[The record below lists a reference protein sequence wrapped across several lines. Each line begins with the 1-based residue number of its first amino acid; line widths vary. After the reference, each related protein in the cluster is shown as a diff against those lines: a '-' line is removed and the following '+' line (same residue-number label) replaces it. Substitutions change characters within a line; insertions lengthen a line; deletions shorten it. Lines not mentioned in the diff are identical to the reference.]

1 MIRRSVKARF
11 HTVYWND
18 PKLQGGPYVFV
29 PNHHGWFDGY
39 VMFLALTKLQVP
51 FVDWITEFDAFP
63 LFGKVGGMPFPA
75 DDPERRTK
83 TIRQTLKMMRDGRSL
98 LLFAES
104 HLHYPPE
111 LLPFSR
117 VLETIVAKVPNSR
130 VVPVAIRYEL
140 ALHERP
146 EAFLTFGA
154 PMTGRPEDARQAVD
168 ELLQESRARIPSR
181 EGFVPL
187 FHGTKDVNERWDMR
201 RVKSRR

>member
-1 MIRRSVKARF
+1 LE
-11 HTVYWND
+11 D
-18 PKLQGGPYVFV
+18 GPFVFV

-39 VMFLALTKLQVP
+39 LMFIALTKLEVH

-75 DDPERRTK
+75 DDPQRRTA
-83 TIRQTLKMMRDGRSL
+83 TIRQTLKLMRGGRSL

-104 HLHYPPE
+104 HLHYPPD

-117 VLETIVAKVPNSR
+117 VLDTISTKVPQAKFI
-130 VVPVAIRYEL
+130 PVAIRYEL

-146 EAFLTFGA
+146 EAFLSFG
-154 PMTGRPEDARQAVD
+154 DAVSGSSLAEQAREAVKN
-168 ELLQESRARIPSR
+168 LLDSAHQRIPTR
-181 EGFVPL
+181 EGFEPL

-201 RVKSRR
+201 RLRNR